1 MQPTITARHCEI
13 SEALRERA
21 ITVVQRL
28 GNLASRTMESTVVFD
43 TDAIQQTVEIR
54 LHVARGEVL
63 VARGEGPDHR
73 SALDRAEERLR
84 RQLERLAG
92 RPRRTRSAPTDNLR

>member
-21 ITVVQRL
+21 VSVVERL
-28 GNLASRTMESTVVFD
+28 GNVANRPMESTVVFD
-43 TDAIQQTVEIR
+43 TDGTQQTVEIR
-54 LHVARGEVL
+54 LHLARGETL

-73 SALDRAEERLR
+73 TALDRAEDKLR
-84 RQLERLAG
+84 RQVERASDW
-92 RPRRTRSAPTDNLR
+92 PRRNRSAQSHNPL